1 MDLDHGN
8 GNIEYSRT
16 DIEET
21 DGIGSNKQSGEYQGL
36 FARNQSR
43 NGRHGTVEKGTNK
56 HATKHLELD
65 DESGS
70 SEHSSKVSESFMH
83 LRRSLEPD
91 VETGSSN
98 RPDTYPQVINGV
110 AGIGS
115 NQFETN
121 PEVSKGWGDNH
132 NFEILGDSSKQS
144 EVIQEKDWIEGNI
157 HISAEKRSLSSSSPS
172 TSSSSLSTDDQ
183 FEVDINLSKTKSGPK
198 PEEKATQIHSL
209 EHKHHV
215 SDGDASLALAS
226 QVSCVTHEPTL
237 MQSPLVQVMDRVGGL
252 DSGKIPSAVFARS
265 KSITPMDWS
274 LPSSESLFS
283 IQLGD
288 NSFSRD
294 YILSSKSR
302 ELFKSGEF
310 VELSPLAIVLEG
322 DTVKKGVE
330 SDKSE
335 ATSISDDVVK
345 DKTGRSIEGQVIE
358 KPARPMVSWSSDT
371 TAHHSVD
378 NVASVHSIDFPI
390 RKKQRKCGWPSCY
403 CSNCWLAVCYGWK
416 CIMYASLCPLLYA
429 NAYQALEISS
439 LLLILCLISSSNNK
453 RNIPWPRQYPQNQV
467 AAPVPPVDG
476 FGVAVVDETAVQELA
491 SLGRTGLKKPA
502 PDLSCVLGGLQ
513 TAFDI

>member
-1 MDLDHGN
+1 MDLDDGN

-115 NQFETN
+115 NHFETN
-121 PEVSKGWGDNH
+121 PEVYKGWGDNH

-144 EVIQEKDWIEGNI
+144 KVIQGKKDWIEGNI

-198 PEEKATQIHSL
+198 SEEKATQIQSL
-209 EHKHHV
+209 KDKHHV
-215 SDGDASLALAS
+215 SNGDASLALAS
-226 QVSCVTHEPTL
+226 QVSCGTNEPTL

-252 DSGKIPSAVFARS
+252 DSCKISSAVFARS

-288 NSFSRD
+288 KSFSRD
-294 YILSSKSR
+294 YVLSSKSR

-335 ATSISDDVVK
+335 PTSISDDVVK

-378 NVASVHSIDFPI
+378 NVSSVHSMDFPI
-390 RKKQRKCGWPSCY
+390 RKKTQRKCGWPSCY

-416 CIMYASLCPLLYA
+416 CTILSDGKCASAIEKEQKQQQQQQQKEHPMA
-429 NAYQALEISS
+429 SS
-439 LLLILCLISSSNNK
+439 VPSKSSCCTCS
-453 RNIPWPRQYPQNQV
+453 
-467 AAPVPPVDG
+467 
-476 FGVAVVDETAVQELA
+476 
-491 SLGRTGLKKPA
+491 
-502 PDLSCVLGGLQ
+502 SC
-513 TAFDI
+513 

>member
-115 NQFETN
+115 NHFETN

-144 EVIQEKDWIEGNI
+144 EVIQEKKDWIEGNI
-157 HISAEKRSLSSSSPS
+157 HISAEKRSLSYSSPL

-198 PEEKATQIHSL
+198 PEHKATQIQSL

-252 DSGKIPSAVFARS
+252 DSSKIPSAVFARS

-288 NSFSRD
+288 SCFSRD

-310 VELSPLAIVLEG
+310 VELSPLAIVLQG

-345 DKTGRSIEGQVIE
+345 DKTGRSVEGQVIE

-390 RKKQRKCGWPSCY
+390 RKKKQRKCGWPSCY
-403 CSNCWLAVCYGWK
+403 CSNCWLAK
-416 CIMYASLCPLLYA
+416 KDR
-429 NAYQALEISS
+429 SS
-439 LLLILCLISSSNNK
+439 NNNK

-476 FGVAVVDETAVQELA
+476 FGVAVVGETAVQELA
-491 SLGRTGLKKPA
+491 SLGRTGRKKPA
-502 PDLSCVLGGLQ
+502 PDLSFVLGGLQ

>member
-1 MDLDHGN
+1 M
-8 GNIEYSRT
+8 
-16 DIEET
+16 
-21 DGIGSNKQSGEYQGL
+21 
-36 FARNQSR
+36 
-43 NGRHGTVEKGTNK
+43 
-56 HATKHLELD
+56 
-65 DESGS
+65 
-70 SEHSSKVSESFMH
+70 
-83 LRRSLEPD
+83 
-91 VETGSSN
+91 
-98 RPDTYPQVINGV
+98 
-110 AGIGS
+110 
-115 NQFETN
+115 
-121 PEVSKGWGDNH
+121 
-132 NFEILGDSSKQS
+132 
-144 EVIQEKDWIEGNI
+144 EGNI
-157 HISAEKRSLSSSSPS
+157 HISAEKRSLSSSSPL

-198 PEEKATQIHSL
+198 PEQKATQIQSL

-252 DSGKIPSAVFARS
+252 DSSKIPSAVFARS

-310 VELSPLAIVLEG
+310 VELSPLAIVLQG

-345 DKTGRSIEGQVIE
+345 DKTGRSVEGQVIE
-358 KPARPMVSWSSDT
+358 KPARPMVSWNSDT

-390 RKKQRKCGWPSCY
+390 RKKKQRKCGWPSCY

-416 CIMYASLCPLLYA
+416 CIILSDGKCVSAIEKGQKQQQQQKEHPMASSVPSK
-429 NAYQALEISS
+429 SS
-439 LLLILCLISSSNNK
+439 RCTCSSCCWFWCCCC
-453 RNIPWPRQYPQNQV
+453 R
-467 AAPVPPVDG
+467 
-476 FGVAVVDETAVQELA
+476 
-491 SLGRTGLKKPA
+491 
-502 PDLSCVLGGLQ
+502 
-513 TAFDI
+513 

>member
-56 HATKHLELD
+56 HATRHLELD

-70 SEHSSKVSESFMH
+70 SKHSSKVSESFMH

-115 NQFETN
+115 NHFETN
-121 PEVSKGWGDNH
+121 PEVNKGWGDNH

-144 EVIQEKDWIEGNI
+144 KVIQGKKDWIEGNI

-172 TSSSSLSTDDQ
+172 TSSSSLFTDDQ

-198 PEEKATQIHSL
+198 SEEKATQIQSL
-209 EHKHHV
+209 KDKHHV
-215 SDGDASLALAS
+215 SNGDASLALAS
-226 QVSCVTHEPTL
+226 QVSCGTNEPTL

-252 DSGKIPSAVFARS
+252 DSCKISSAVFARS

-294 YILSSKSR
+294 YVLSSKSR

-335 ATSISDDVVK
+335 PTSISDDVVK

-378 NVASVHSIDFPI
+378 NVSSVHSMDFPI
-390 RKKQRKCGWPSCY
+390 RKKTQRKCGWPSCY

-416 CIMYASLCPLLYA
+416 CTILSDRKCASAIEKEQKQQQQQQQQQKEHPMA
-429 NAYQALEISS
+429 SS
-439 LLLILCLISSSNNK
+439 VPSKSSCCTCS
-453 RNIPWPRQYPQNQV
+453 
-467 AAPVPPVDG
+467 
-476 FGVAVVDETAVQELA
+476 
-491 SLGRTGLKKPA
+491 
-502 PDLSCVLGGLQ
+502 SC
-513 TAFDI
+513 

>member
-1 MDLDHGN
+1 M
-8 GNIEYSRT
+8 
-16 DIEET
+16 
-21 DGIGSNKQSGEYQGL
+21 
-36 FARNQSR
+36 
-43 NGRHGTVEKGTNK
+43 
-56 HATKHLELD
+56 
-65 DESGS
+65 
-70 SEHSSKVSESFMH
+70 
-83 LRRSLEPD
+83 
-91 VETGSSN
+91 
-98 RPDTYPQVINGV
+98 
-110 AGIGS
+110 
-115 NQFETN
+115 
-121 PEVSKGWGDNH
+121 
-132 NFEILGDSSKQS
+132 
-144 EVIQEKDWIEGNI
+144 EGNI
-157 HISAEKRSLSSSSPS
+157 HISAEKRSLSSSSPL

-198 PEEKATQIHSL
+198 PEQKATQIQSL

-252 DSGKIPSAVFARS
+252 DSSKIPSAVFARS

-310 VELSPLAIVLEG
+310 VELSPLAIVLQG

-345 DKTGRSIEGQVIE
+345 DKTGRSVEGQVIE
-358 KPARPMVSWSSDT
+358 KPARPMVSWNSDT

-390 RKKQRKCGWPSCY
+390 RKKKQRKCGWPSCY

-429 NAYQALEISS
+429 KAYQKKDRSS
-439 LLLILCLISSSNNK
+439 NNNK

-467 AAPVPPVDG
+467 AAPVPPVVG
-476 FGVAVVDETAVQELA
+476 FGVAAVDETAVQELA
-491 SLGRTGLKKPA
+491 SLGRTGQKKPA
-502 PDLSCVLGGLQ
+502 PDLSFVLGATISNQAIWLWILLAALSRTRSDATKIRYGDRERGASGLLNVRATTCMETVAAAAKK
-513 TAFDI
+513 TAAKAKIGLLQLPLFAHYRVTRTEQRL

>member
-21 DGIGSNKQSGEYQGL
+21 DRIGSNKQSGEYQGL

-70 SEHSSKVSESFMH
+70 SEHSSKVS
-83 LRRSLEPD
+83 
-91 VETGSSN
+91 
-98 RPDTYPQVINGV
+98 
-110 AGIGS
+110 
-115 NQFETN
+115 
-121 PEVSKGWGDNH
+121 
-132 NFEILGDSSKQS
+132 DSSKQS
-144 EVIQEKDWIEGNI
+144 EVIQEKKDWMEGNI
-157 HISAEKRSLSSSSPS
+157 HISAEKRSLSSSSPL

-183 FEVDINLSKTKSGPK
+183 FEVDINLSKTKSSPK
-198 PEEKATQIHSL
+198 PEQKATQIQSL

-252 DSGKIPSAVFARS
+252 DSSKIPSAVFARS

-310 VELSPLAIVLEG
+310 VELSPLAIVLQG

-345 DKTGRSIEGQVIE
+345 DKTGRSVEGQVIE
-358 KPARPMVSWSSDT
+358 KPARPMVSWNSDT

-378 NVASVHSIDFPI
+378 NVASVHSIDFP
-390 RKKQRKCGWPSCY
+390 
-403 CSNCWLAVCYGWK
+403 
-416 CIMYASLCPLLYA
+416 M
-429 NAYQALEISS
+429 
-439 LLLILCLISSSNNK
+439 
-453 RNIPWPRQYPQNQV
+453 
-467 AAPVPPVDG
+467 
-476 FGVAVVDETAVQELA
+476 
-491 SLGRTGLKKPA
+491 
-502 PDLSCVLGGLQ
+502 
-513 TAFDI
+513 

>member
-43 NGRHGTVEKGTNK
+43 NGRHGTVEKGSNK

-110 AGIGS
+110 VGIGS
-115 NQFETN
+115 NHFDTN

-132 NFEILGDSSKQS
+132 NFEIPGDSSKQS
-144 EVIQEKDWIEGNI
+144 EVIQEKKDWIEGNI

-198 PEEKATQIHSL
+198 PEEKATQIKSL

-215 SDGDASLALAS
+215 SDRDASLALAS

-252 DSGKIPSAVFARS
+252 DSSKIPSAVFARS

-302 ELFKSGEF
+302 ELFKSVEF

-345 DKTGRSIEGQVIE
+345 DKTGQSIEGQVIE
-358 KPARPMVSWSSDT
+358 KPARPMLSWSSDT

-390 RKKQRKCGWPSCY
+390 RSRGSVDGHHATVLIVGWQFATKKDRS
-403 CSNCWLAVCYGWK
+403 SN
-416 CIMYASLCPLLYA
+416 
-429 NAYQALEISS
+429 
-439 LLLILCLISSSNNK
+439 NNK

-491 SLGRTGLKKPA
+491 SLGHTGRKKPA
-502 PDLSCVLGGLQ
+502 PDLSCVLGAWMMTTRKLDESVYGKLNLLF
-513 TAFDI
+513 AMPDG

>member
-56 HATKHLELD
+56 HATRHLELD

-70 SEHSSKVSESFMH
+70 SKHSSK
-83 LRRSLEPD
+83 
-91 VETGSSN
+91 
-98 RPDTYPQVINGV
+98 
-110 AGIGS
+110 GIGS
-115 NQFETN
+115 NHFETN
-121 PEVSKGWGDNH
+121 PEVYKGWGDNH

-144 EVIQEKDWIEGNI
+144 KVIQGKKDWIEGNI

-198 PEEKATQIHSL
+198 SEEKATQIQSL
-209 EHKHHV
+209 KDKHHV
-215 SDGDASLALAS
+215 SNGDASLALAS
-226 QVSCVTHEPTL
+226 QVSCGTNEPTL

-252 DSGKIPSAVFARS
+252 DSCKISSAVFARS

-294 YILSSKSR
+294 YVLSSKSR

-335 ATSISDDVVK
+335 PTSISDDVVK

-378 NVASVHSIDFPI
+378 NVSSVHSMDFP
-390 RKKQRKCGWPSCY
+390 
-403 CSNCWLAVCYGWK
+403 
-416 CIMYASLCPLLYA
+416 M
-429 NAYQALEISS
+429 
-439 LLLILCLISSSNNK
+439 
-453 RNIPWPRQYPQNQV
+453 
-467 AAPVPPVDG
+467 
-476 FGVAVVDETAVQELA
+476 
-491 SLGRTGLKKPA
+491 
-502 PDLSCVLGGLQ
+502 
-513 TAFDI
+513 

>member
-1 MDLDHGN
+1 MDLDDGN

-56 HATKHLELD
+56 HATRHLELD

-70 SEHSSKVSESFMH
+70 SKHSSK
-83 LRRSLEPD
+83 
-91 VETGSSN
+91 
-98 RPDTYPQVINGV
+98 VINGV

-115 NQFETN
+115 NHFETN
-121 PEVSKGWGDNH
+121 PEVYKGWGDNH

-144 EVIQEKDWIEGNI
+144 KVIQGKKDWIEGNI

-198 PEEKATQIHSL
+198 SEEKATQIQSL
-209 EHKHHV
+209 KDKHHV
-215 SDGDASLALAS
+215 SNGDASLALAS
-226 QVSCVTHEPTL
+226 QVSCGTNEPTL

-252 DSGKIPSAVFARS
+252 DSCKISSAVFARS

-294 YILSSKSR
+294 YVLSSKSR

-335 ATSISDDVVK
+335 PTSISDDVVK

-358 KPARPMVSWSSDT
+358 KPASPMVSWSSDT

-378 NVASVHSIDFPI
+378 NVSSVHSMDFPI
-390 RKKQRKCGWPSCY
+390 RKKTQRKCGWPSCY

-416 CIMYASLCPLLYA
+416 CTILSDGKCASAIEKEQKQQQQQQQKEHPMA
-429 NAYQALEISS
+429 SS
-439 LLLILCLISSSNNK
+439 VPSKSSCCTCS
-453 RNIPWPRQYPQNQV
+453 
-467 AAPVPPVDG
+467 
-476 FGVAVVDETAVQELA
+476 
-491 SLGRTGLKKPA
+491 
-502 PDLSCVLGGLQ
+502 SC
-513 TAFDI
+513 

>member
-36 FARNQSR
+36 FARNKSR

-115 NQFETN
+115 NHFETN

-144 EVIQEKDWIEGNI
+144 EVIQEKKDWIEGNI
-157 HISAEKRSLSSSSPS
+157 HISAEKRSLSSSSLS

-198 PEEKATQIHSL
+198 PEQKATQIQSL
-209 EHKHHV
+209 EYKHHV

-252 DSGKIPSAVFARS
+252 DSSKIPSAVFARS
-265 KSITPMDWS
+265 KSVTPMDWS

-310 VELSPLAIVLEG
+310 VELSPLAIVLQG

-345 DKTGRSIEGQVIE
+345 DKTGRSVEGQVM
-358 KPARPMVSWSSDT
+358 K
-371 TAHHSVD
+371 
-378 NVASVHSIDFPI
+378 
-390 RKKQRKCGWPSCY
+390 
-403 CSNCWLAVCYGWK
+403 
-416 CIMYASLCPLLYA
+416 SLHVPWYPGVQTPLMKL
-429 NAYQALEISS
+429 
-439 LLLILCLISSSNNK
+439 K
-453 RNIPWPRQYPQNQV
+453 
-467 AAPVPPVDG
+467 
-476 FGVAVVDETAVQELA
+476 VQELA
-491 SLGRTGLKKPA
+491 SLGRTGRKKPT
-502 PDLSCVLGGLQ
+502 PDLSFVLGGLQ

>member
-43 NGRHGTVEKGTNK
+43 NGRHGTMENGTNK
-56 HATKHLELD
+56 HATRHLELD

-115 NQFETN
+115 NHFETN

-132 NFEILGDSSKQS
+132 NFEILGDSKK
-144 EVIQEKDWIEGNI
+144 KDWIEGNI

-183 FEVDINLSKTKSGPK
+183 FEVDINLSKTKSGPR
-198 PEEKATQIHSL
+198 PEEKATQIQSL
-209 EHKHHV
+209 EDKHHV
-215 SDGDASLALAS
+215 SNGDASLALAS

-237 MQSPLVQVMDRVGGL
+237 MQSPLVQVMDRVAGL
-252 DSGKIPSAVFARS
+252 DSCKIPSAVFARS

-378 NVASVHSIDFPI
+378 NVSGVHPIDFPI
-390 RKKQRKCGWPSCY
+390 RKKKQRKCGWPSCY

-416 CIMYASLCPLLYA
+416 CT
-429 NAYQALEISS
+429 ISS
-439 LLLILCLISSSNNK
+439 NNNK

-467 AAPVPPVDG
+467 AAPVPPIDG
-476 FGVAVVDETAVQELA
+476 FGAAVVDDTAVQELA
-491 SLGRTGLKKPA
+491 SLGRAGWKKPA
-502 PDLSCVLGGLQ
+502 PDLYFVLGGLQ

>member
-1 MDLDHGN
+1 MDLDDGN

-56 HATKHLELD
+56 HATRHLELD

-70 SEHSSKVSESFMH
+70 SKHSSK
-83 LRRSLEPD
+83 
-91 VETGSSN
+91 
-98 RPDTYPQVINGV
+98 VINGV

-115 NQFETN
+115 NHFETN
-121 PEVSKGWGDNH
+121 PEVYKGWGDNH

-144 EVIQEKDWIEGNI
+144 KVIQGKKDWIEGNI

-198 PEEKATQIHSL
+198 SEEKATQIQSL
-209 EHKHHV
+209 KDKHHV
-215 SDGDASLALAS
+215 SNGDASLALAS
-226 QVSCVTHEPTL
+226 QVSCGTNEPTL

-252 DSGKIPSAVFARS
+252 DSCKISSAVFARS

-288 NSFSRD
+288 KSFSRD
-294 YILSSKSR
+294 YVLSSKSR

-335 ATSISDDVVK
+335 PTSISDDVVK

-378 NVASVHSIDFPI
+378 NVSSVHSMDFPI
-390 RKKQRKCGWPSCY
+390 RKKTQRKCGWPSCY

-416 CIMYASLCPLLYA
+416 CTILSDGKCASAIEKEQKQQQQQQQKEHPMA
-429 NAYQALEISS
+429 SS
-439 LLLILCLISSSNNK
+439 VPSKSSCCTCS
-453 RNIPWPRQYPQNQV
+453 
-467 AAPVPPVDG
+467 
-476 FGVAVVDETAVQELA
+476 
-491 SLGRTGLKKPA
+491 
-502 PDLSCVLGGLQ
+502 SC
-513 TAFDI
+513 

>member
-1 MDLDHGN
+1 MDLDNGN

-21 DGIGSNKQSGEYQGL
+21 DRIGSNKQSGEYQGL

-91 VETGSSN
+91 VEIGSSN

-110 AGIGS
+110 AGIGR
-115 NQFETN
+115 NHFETN
-121 PEVSKGWGDNH
+121 PE
-132 NFEILGDSSKQS
+132 
-144 EVIQEKDWIEGNI
+144 DWMEGNI
-157 HISAEKRSLSSSSPS
+157 HISAEKRSLSSSSPL

-198 PEEKATQIHSL
+198 PEQKATQIQSL

-215 SDGDASLALAS
+215 SDGDASLPLAS

-252 DSGKIPSAVFARS
+252 DSSKIPSAVFARS

-310 VELSPLAIVLEG
+310 VELSPLAIVLQG

-345 DKTGRSIEGQVIE
+345 DKTGRSVEGQVIE
-358 KPARPMVSWSSDT
+358 KPARPMVSWNSDT

-390 RKKQRKCGWPSCY
+390 RRKKQRKCGWPSCY

-416 CIMYASLCPLLYA
+416 CIILSDGKCVSAIEKGQKQQQQQKEHPMASSVPSK
-429 NAYQALEISS
+429 SS
-439 LLLILCLISSSNNK
+439 RCTCSSCCWFWCCCC
-453 RNIPWPRQYPQNQV
+453 R
-467 AAPVPPVDG
+467 
-476 FGVAVVDETAVQELA
+476 
-491 SLGRTGLKKPA
+491 
-502 PDLSCVLGGLQ
+502 
-513 TAFDI
+513 

>member
-56 HATKHLELD
+56 HATRHLELD

-70 SEHSSKVSESFMH
+70 SKHSSK
-83 LRRSLEPD
+83 
-91 VETGSSN
+91 
-98 RPDTYPQVINGV
+98 VINGV

-115 NQFETN
+115 NHFETN
-121 PEVSKGWGDNH
+121 PEVNKGWGDNH

-144 EVIQEKDWIEGNI
+144 KVIQGKKDWIEGNI

-172 TSSSSLSTDDQ
+172 TSSSSLFTDDQ

-198 PEEKATQIHSL
+198 SEEKATQIQSL
-209 EHKHHV
+209 KDKHHV
-215 SDGDASLALAS
+215 SNGDASLALAS
-226 QVSCVTHEPTL
+226 QVSCGTNEPTL

-252 DSGKIPSAVFARS
+252 DSCKISSAVFARS

-294 YILSSKSR
+294 YVLSSKSR

-335 ATSISDDVVK
+335 PTSISDDVVK

-378 NVASVHSIDFPI
+378 NVSSVHSMDFPI
-390 RKKQRKCGWPSCY
+390 RKKTQRKCGWPSCY

-416 CIMYASLCPLLYA
+416 CTILSDRKCASAIEKEQKQQQQQQQQQKEHPMA
-429 NAYQALEISS
+429 SS
-439 LLLILCLISSSNNK
+439 VPSKSSCCTCS
-453 RNIPWPRQYPQNQV
+453 
-467 AAPVPPVDG
+467 
-476 FGVAVVDETAVQELA
+476 
-491 SLGRTGLKKPA
+491 
-502 PDLSCVLGGLQ
+502 SC
-513 TAFDI
+513 